1 MNFLK
6 KIVPLILVF
15 LLLPINIFAY
25 DMTADYNAQTN
36 NFVLEGRA
44 SEGDALR
51 DMSVL
56 LSHKKT
62 GEIGHI
68 GMTKVL
74 EDGSYTYKFHFDGNI
89 NEYDLKVRMDGKD
102 LTGSI
107 INEISTF
114 TDSVIMDCNLVN
126 SNGGTS
132 FVDSKSFNELKTV
145 LTNKFENSVN
155 ISVILAFYN
164 DKNVLLNC
172 ESVYDGAIDY
182 FDFNKE
188 IKLNNIE
195 PPTDAALFKV
205 FCFKGLDTLKP
216 LSGSV
221 VANKSGFDALYVSPN
236 GSGDGKSYDSPTTFV
251 GAKNIIREL
260 KQNNKLPYGGLT
272 VYLLGGN
279 YFVEDTIRFTAS
291 DSGTK
296 ECPITYKAY
305 EGEKPVFTNG
315 KYIPYSEFNQIAST
329 DVMYEI
335 FPEGKRDTILSVSLK
350 DLGITDYGQMLPV
363 GDSITEGV
371 SELRSELFVD
381 DIVCEYARWPN
392 KDNEVIEN
400 GYVYSEGVL
409 TNVDT
414 EENPDSTEKP
424 VLVVSEDTINRISS
438 WESIDS
444 ILCEGWYGWPYFAN
458 GLLLEGFNKDDN
470 SITLSDGIRGGFID
484 WSASA
489 EINEKRNRFYF
500 MNVPDELDIP
510 GEFYIDRENGVLYL
524 LPPDEMTEDSCIGL
538 TYNHDTMMTFH
549 DGADYINLEGLSFE
563 LARKTFLSIDDSKN
577 IAIKDCTF
585 KNASWEAIIVGVR
598 YLDKDKDGE
607 TDPFY
612 GELDDETF
620 EVTTKN
626 ITIDGCTFK
635 NLGKG
640 GIIAQG
646 GSLRTLQRANY
657 TIKNCLFDSCDRIL
671 KNNGTAIDI
680 RGCGAVITNCLIK
693 NQICT
698 GIFVGGGDIDVSYNE
713 LENVVYDSSDLGAIY
728 TCYMAFGVDIH
739 NNYIHDIRYNIN
751 NDLEYTGKFGKNYK
765 EFTFKQAVYIDGYSL
780 GGSVRNNIIE
790 DVPIGCHMRSMGLIF
805 ENNVFID
812 VPCVLYTTQNVKAQE
827 RYQADEN
834 GVIPPIF
841 TDGTTDG
848 LKVIRDNGNVSN
860 LWYNRY
866 PKVKEITDK
875 LTERYNQDPA
885 TFCYPIIDY
894 SENLVFYDKLAEY
907 YETDIYDEDEANRLK
922 NSMFGYSEFI
932 TGGNTATNIIF
943 SLDKSIFADY
953 DNKDY
958 SVLGNAEILNKAPD
972 LIKIAP
978 KKMGLK

>member
-1 MNFLK
+1 MKIFK
-6 KIVPLILVF
+6 KVLPLILIF

-25 DMTADYNAQTN
+25 DMTADYNTQTN
-36 NFVLEGRA
+36 NFILEGRA

-51 DMSVL
+51 DISVL
-56 LSHKKT
+56 LLHKET

-68 GMTKVL
+68 GMTKVTD
-74 EDGSYTYKFHFDGNI
+74 DGSYIYKFNFDGNI
-89 NEYDLKVRMDGKD
+89 NDYELKVRMDGKD

-132 FVDSKSFNELKTV
+132 FVDSIAFSELKTI

-155 ISVILAFYN
+155 VNVILAFYN
-164 DKNVLLNC
+164 AKNMLLKC
-172 ESVYDGAIDY
+172 ESVYDEIIDY

-188 IKLNNIE
+188 IKVNNIV
-195 PPTDAALFKV
+195 PPTDATLFKV
-205 FCFKGLDTLKP
+205 FCFKGLDTMKP
-216 LSGSV
+216 LSGAV
-221 VANKSGFDALYVSPN
+221 VGNNNSYDALYVSPY
-236 GSGDGKSYDSPTTFV
+236 GSGDGKSYDSPTTFI
-251 GAKNIIREL
+251 GAKEIIREL

-279 YFVEDTIRFTAS
+279 YFVEDTISFTDL

-305 EGEKPVFTNG
+305 KGENPVFTNG
-315 KYIPYSEFNQIAST
+315 KYIPYSAFNPITST
-329 DVMYEI
+329 DAMFET
-335 FPEGKRDTILSVSLK
+335 FPEDVRENILSVSLK
-350 DLGITDYGQMLPV
+350 DLGILDYGEILPL

-371 SELRSELFVD
+371 AELRAELFVD

-400 GYVYSEGVL
+400 GYVYSEDVL

-414 EENPDSTEKP
+414 EENPTNTEKP
-424 VLVVSEDTINRISS
+424 VLVVSEDTMNRIAS
-438 WESIDS
+438 WKSKNS
-444 ILCEGWYGWPYFAN
+444 ILCEGWYGWSYFAN
-458 GLLLEGFNKDDN
+458 GLLLEGFSNEEK

-484 WSASA
+484 WSTSD
-489 EINEKRNRFYF
+489 ELNKKRNRFYF

-524 LPPDEMTEDSCIGL
+524 LPPDKMTENSSIGL
-538 TYNHDTMMTFH
+538 TYNHHTMMTFF

-563 LARKTFLSIDDSKN
+563 LARKTVMSIDDSKN
-577 IAIKDCTF
+577 ITIKDCAF
-585 KNASWEAIIVGVR
+585 KNASWEAIIVGMR

-607 TDPFY
+607 YDAFY

-640 GIIAQG
+640 GVIAQG
-646 GSLRTLQRANY
+646 GSLRTLERANY

-671 KNNGTAIDI
+671 KNNGIAIYL

-693 NQICT
+693 NQICS

-713 LENVVYDSSDLGAIY
+713 FENIVYDSSDLGAIY

-739 NNYIHDIRYNIN
+739 NNYIHDIRYNIDN
-751 NDLEYTGKFGKNYK
+751 NREYTGKFGKNGK
-765 EFTFKQAVYIDGYSL
+765 VFTFKQAVYIDGYSL

-790 DVPIGCHMRSMGLIF
+790 DVPIGCHMRSMGLVL

-827 RYQADEN
+827 RYRADEN
-834 GVIPPIF
+834 GVVPPIF

-848 LKVIRDNGNVSN
+848 LKVIRDNENISN
-860 LWYNRY
+860 LWYSRY

-875 LTERYNQDPA
+875 LIERYNYDSA

-894 SENLVFYDKLAEY
+894 SKNLVFYDKLSDY
-907 YETDIYDEDEANRLK
+907 YKNDIYDEDKANRLK
-922 NSMFGYSEFI
+922 NSMFGYSEFT
-932 TGGNTATNIIF
+932 TGGNTAINILF
-943 SLDKSIFADY
+943 SLDKNIFADY

-958 SVLGNAEILNKAPD
+958 SVLGNAEVLNKAPD